1 MKHIAPIIAAAMA
14 VIACSQPQITAR
26 IFTEGE
32 TELTGRGNKAE
43 LLTAITILPSGPCTI
58 NAIDITLEGAEA
70 VEALSIREGAPYPTG
85 PECRNGYR
93 PGRNKA
99 LAKRTVRPGRNA
111 YVLPCNLKIGGK
123 TILSICADISGNAEE
138 GSLLSAKVNSITING
153 HKTEPEQEKP
163 GQRETILRRKLL
175 YAPGD
180 YSSVAWRIPAI
191 LQLSDGTLL
200 TVNDKR
206 NDSEEDLPGKID
218 VVSSYSTDGGKS
230 WSEPVFVAKNR
241 GFMGGYGDPSLA
253 QFPDGT
259 VICMFCGSENFSR
272 STVSNPQRSYYT
284 LSNDSGRTWSEIHE
298 LTTSIWG
305 TDSSFPTTKHYSS
318 NFFSSG
324 NNLVLKKGEHKGR
337 ILTAGVLGIAGEG
350 RLVNHAIFSDDGGK
364 TWNASGLACP
374 TGDEAK
380 MAQLPDGRILMSIRT
395 VGDRLWTISEDDGQT
410 WGPVGHWTDMHVTNC
425 NGDLISYDDST
436 LLHSIPFSMNREN
449 ISILLSH
456 DNGKSWSERKTI
468 LEGPGQYSSLTVL
481 NDGTIGAYLEKNTW
495 YTELWYLNFSMAW
508 LKRRNV
514 EGSID
519 RQGTMEGVRLWK
531 GGPVWASCN
540 IGASK
545 PEETGLFYAWGETA
559 AKTVFGWGAYT
570 FKGNEIGPDDDAATV
585 SLQDG
590 WRMPTE
596 KDFRDLLAN
605 CSWTWTK
612 VGKQLGYEVRGSL
625 GSIFLP
631 ATGYRSGTRFRYP
644 GDLGFY
650 WTSTPSEGNP
660 LTAREF
666 SFHEFLNGEFYDRG
680 RDNGHVIRAIKD

>member
-1 MKHIAPIIAAAMA
+1 MKHIVPIIAAAMA

-70 VEALSIREGAPYPTG
+70 VEALSIREGVPYPTG

-99 LAKRTVRPGRNA
+99 LAKRTVRPGGNA

-230 WSEPVFVAKNR
+230 WSEPGIVAKNH

-253 QFPDGT
+253 QLPDGT
-259 VICMFCGSENFSR
+259 VICMFCGSETFSR
-272 STVSNPQRSYYT
+272 SSVANPQRCFFA
-284 LSNDSGRTWSEIHE
+284 LSNDSGRSWGEIHE
-298 LTTSIWG
+298 LTTVIWG
-305 TDSSFPTTKHYSS
+305 ADSSLSNTKNYHS

-324 NNLVLKKGEHKGR
+324 NNLVLKRGEHKGR
-337 ILTAGVLGIAGEG
+337 VLVAGVLGVKGED
-350 RLVNHAIFSDDGGK
+350 RLVNHAIYSDDGGK
-364 TWNASGLACP
+364 TWNASRLACP

-380 MAQLPDGRILMSIRT
+380 MAELPDGRILMSIRT
-395 VGDRLWTISEDDGQT
+395 VGDRLWTISEDGGES
-410 WGPVGHWTDMHVTNC
+410 WGPSGAWADMHVTNC
-425 NGDLISYDDST
+425 NGDLISYNDSI
-436 LLHSIPFSMNREN
+436 LLHSVPFSMKREN

-456 DNGKSWSERKTI
+456 DNGKTWSERKSI
-468 LEGPGQYSSLTVL
+468 LKGPGQYSSLTVL
-481 NDGTIGAYLEKNTW
+481 SDGTIGAYLEKNTW
-495 YTELWYLNFSMAW
+495 YTELWYLNFSMEW
-508 LKRRNV
+508 LRKQDPAAETGV
-514 EGSID
+514 MQE
-519 RQGTMEGVRLWK
+519 MEGVRLWE
-531 GGPVWASCN
+531 GGPVWAN
-540 IGASK
+540 RNVGASR
-545 PEETGLFYAWGETA
+545 PEDTGLFFAWGETS
-559 AKTVFGWGAYT
+559 AKTVFGWETYS
-570 FKGNEIGPDDDAATV
+570 FKGERLNPGDDAAAV
-585 SLQDG
+585 NLHDG

-596 KDFRDLLAN
+596 EDFNELLAN

-612 VGKQLGYEVRGSL
+612 IGNQQGYEVKGSL

-631 ATGYRSGTRFRYP
+631 AVGYRSGNRYRYP

-650 WTSTPSEGNP
+650 WTSTPSEDN
-660 LTAREF
+660 TAQAREF
-666 SFHEFLNGEFYDRG
+666 FFHESLNGELCNRG